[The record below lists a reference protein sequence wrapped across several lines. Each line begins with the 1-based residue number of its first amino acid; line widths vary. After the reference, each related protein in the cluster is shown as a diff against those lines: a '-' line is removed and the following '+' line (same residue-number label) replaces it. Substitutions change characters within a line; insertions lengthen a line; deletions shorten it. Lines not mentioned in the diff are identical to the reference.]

1 VRFRSTESLA
11 SSIANSSSEPP
22 FFGASVV
29 TRLVRVGQFFSRPID
44 RLCDR
49 IIHPVRTIKR
59 AFDAS
64 TNSASMQKMFEVEM
78 QLLQTLQVED
88 LTTSRKLSFAEFC
101 ALCNINVLENRF
113 RLLRNILS
121 CFRVIMDEHVLRM
134 CGFTGSTFL
143 ELSKQLRRF
152 LTKHRSIET
161 HVFSTDQ
168 FRTVY
173 TIDWINLEALLVLVK
188 NDKAVSARAFI
199 HLMRVALERYKDY
212 ELTYERSRVQS
223 LLKENHDLSGDRD
236 TQRKELH
243 KVFVELHTLQRWVC
257 DINRQYNWSI
267 KSSEM
272 EKNRAVEMERR
283 FAQRERERADI
294 ERQRALEEQQKR
306 ELIEERLEK
315 LQWEIGG
322 KLSQTESAMDEVE
335 RYDTSDSREGSL
347 RPEAQRGTLRARTN
361 SVGNAGNTATNT
373 APRVSLASSTHR
385 ARRPAQRALSTAPP
399 LSRSDHHSTDRTER
413 REDISDKL
421 DAAARDFNTH
431 ETRFRRNRLER
442 QDRVCDESII
452 TTTIESAPSSGAVG
466 LSNEATCTLGNAN
479 PTSVGVNTIDSD
491 HHQIATTAINEVE
504 ADKVE
509 TDNTTKGKINT
520 IASDDGNNETIAKNN
535 LIGTEK
541 TIALLRELLGDS
553 NAMRQGEAQTGNVGT
568 CTARNEDQTDNRSLD
583 CLPDRLVDHLSNRST
598 NCSLNGSPNC
608 SPNCSLNRS
617 LKDSQSVNQSTNTT
631 PGGSSGT
638 DSFDFE
644 HETSSG
650 TNTPHTLDRISC
662 GHDSNNTA
670 GGRIVFSFE
679 ESVASIVV
687 REYRRVT
694 LVRVR

>member
-1 VRFRSTESLA
+1 M
-11 SSIANSSSEPP
+11 
-22 FFGASVV
+22 
-29 TRLVRVGQFFSRPID
+29 GQFFSRPID

-49 IIHPVRTIKR
+49 IIQPVRTIKR

-64 TNSASMQKMFEVEM
+64 TNFVSMQKMFEVEM

-152 LTKHRSIET
+152 LAKHRSIET

-188 NDKAVSARAFI
+188 NDKALSARAFI

-243 KVFVELHTLQRWVC
+243 KVFVELHTLQRWMC

-267 KSSEM
+267 KSFEM

-294 ERQRALEEQQKR
+294 ERQHALEEQQKR

-322 KLSQTESAMDEVE
+322 KLSQTESVMDEVE
-335 RYDTSDSREGSL
+335 RYDDTSDSREGSL
-347 RPEAQRGTLRARTN
+347 RPDAQRGALRARTN
-361 SVGNAGNTATNT
+361 NVGNTGNPAANT

-385 ARRPAQRALSTAPP
+385 ARRPAERASSVAPP
-399 LSRSDHHSTDRTER
+399 LPRSDHHSTDRTER
-413 REDISDKL
+413 REDIADKL
-421 DAAARDFNTH
+421 DAAVRDFNTH

-442 QDRVCDESII
+442 QDRVCDESTI

-479 PTSVGVNTIDSD
+479 PTSVSNTIDSD
-491 HHQIATTAINEVE
+491 HDQIATTAINEVE

-509 TDNTTKGKINT
+509 TDNTTKSKINT
-520 IASDDGNNETIAKNN
+520 IDSDGGNNETTAKNN
-535 LIGTEK
+535 SIGTEK
-541 TIALLRELLGDS
+541 TIALLRELLGAS
-553 NAMRQGEAQTGNVGT
+553 NAMWQGEAQTGNVGT
-568 CTARNEDQTDNRSLD
+568 CAARNEDQTDNRSLD

-608 SPNCSLNRS
+608 SPNCSSNCSPNCSLNRS
-617 LKDSQSVNQSTNTT
+617 PKDGQSVNQSTNTT

-638 DSFDFE
+638 GSFDFE

-650 TNTPHTLDRISC
+650 TNTPHTLDRIRC
-662 GHDSNNTA
+662 GRDSNNTGA

>member
-1 VRFRSTESLA
+1 M
-11 SSIANSSSEPP
+11 
-22 FFGASVV
+22 
-29 TRLVRVGQFFSRPID
+29 GQFFSRPID

-49 IIHPVRTIKR
+49 IIRPVRTIKR

-64 TNSASMQKMFEVEM
+64 TNSSVSMQKMFEVEM

-152 LTKHRSIET
+152 LAKHRSIET

-243 KVFVELHTLQRWVC
+243 KVFVELHTLQRWMC

-267 KSSEM
+267 KSFEM

-294 ERQRALEEQQKR
+294 ERQHALEEQQKR

-335 RYDTSDSREGSL
+335 RYDTSDSRESSL
-347 RPEAQRGTLRARTN
+347 RPDAQRGALRARTN
-361 SVGNAGNTATNT
+361 NVGNTGNTA
-373 APRVSLASSTHR
+373 SSMNR
-385 ARRPAQRALSTAPP
+385 ARRPAQRALNTAPP
-399 LSRSDHHSTDRTER
+399 LPRSDHHSTDRTER
-413 REDISDKL
+413 REEIADKL

-442 QDRVCDESII
+442 QDRVCDESTI
-452 TTTIESAPSSGAVG
+452 TATIESAPSSGAVG

-479 PTSVGVNTIDSD
+479 PNSVSVNTIDSD
-491 HHQIATTAINEVE
+491 HDQIATTAINKVE
-504 ADKVE
+504 ADKIE
-509 TDNTTKGKINT
+509 TDNTTKSKINT
-520 IASDDGNNETIAKNN
+520 IDSDDGNNETIAKNN
-535 LIGTEK
+535 SIGTEK

-553 NAMRQGEAQTGNVGT
+553 NAMWQGEAQTGNVGT
-568 CTARNEDQTDNRSLD
+568 CAARNEDQTDNRSLD

-617 LKDSQSVNQSTNTT
+617 SKDSQFVNQSTNTT

-650 TNTPHTLDRISC
+650 TNTPHTLDRIRC
-662 GHDSNNTA
+662 GRDSNSTGA